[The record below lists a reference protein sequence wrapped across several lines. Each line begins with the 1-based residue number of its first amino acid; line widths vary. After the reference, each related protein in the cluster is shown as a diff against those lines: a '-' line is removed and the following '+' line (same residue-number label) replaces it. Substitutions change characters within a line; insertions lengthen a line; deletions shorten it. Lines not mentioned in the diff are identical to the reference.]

1 MTELSYAAIRRHK
14 TRIKAALAGGVSL
27 VLCLMFVLFSQATNN
42 NQTRSNT
49 LAIGGP
55 WEFTSLEPSKQG
67 YIYTRMSIL
76 ETLLNVDAKG
86 DLIAGLARSW
96 QSSADEKTWTLTLQ
110 PNVLFQDG
118 SPLNASAV
126 VSALRFAQ
134 DKHGALQKAPIEA
147 IRVKNP
153 QQVEIVLSQPHTVLP
168 ALLAHYSTAI
178 LAPSAYDQ
186 EGKVTRLIGTGAYL
200 LDTFEPPHKLS
211 VKANPTYWGI
221 KPSIEFA
228 QYLTGHRAE
237 SRILQAKS
245 GDADI
250 VYSLNAAMLDQL
262 KGSDQVTVHSA
273 AIPRT
278 LLLKLNAAHP
288 FMNQVEARQAL
299 SLAINRPAIAEQ
311 VLHVAEAASDQ
322 IFSPSMGAWY
332 LDQPQENHNLA
343 KAAELLAGL
352 GWQKDAQGWLVRD
365 GQRFQLTLTT
375 YADRP
380 ELTTVA
386 TALQDQWKRL
396 GVELKVDV
404 TNSSMIPS
412 GHADNTLE
420 VALIARNLGVIADP
434 VSLIANEYTH
444 GGGDWGAMNWHN
456 PAVDQALERLTTQ
469 SDPEQAKRDAQLV
482 ASAIY
487 QQKPVLSIAYYQQ
500 HNAVNARV
508 KGFQF
513 DPFLRDYFINKMELV
528 DHVDA
533 H

>member
-1 MTELSYAAIRRHK
+1 MTELSYAAIRRRK
-14 TRIKAALAGGVSL
+14 TRIKAALTGGVGF
-27 VLCLMFVLFSQATNN
+27 VLCLMFILFSQATSN
-42 NQTRSNT
+42 NQNRSNT
-49 LAIGGP
+49 LAISGP

-67 YIYTRMSIL
+67 YIYTRMNIL
-76 ETLLNVDAKG
+76 ETLLNVDTKG
-86 DLIAGLARSW
+86 ALIPGLARTW

-126 VSALRFAQ
+126 VSALRIAQ
-134 DKHGALQKAPIEA
+134 GKHGVLKKAPIKA

-153 QQVEIVLSQPHTVLP
+153 QQVEMVLSQPHTVLP

-178 LAPSAYDQ
+178 LAPSAYNQ
-186 EGKVTRLIGTGAYL
+186 EGVVTRLIGSGAYQ
-200 LDTFEPPHKLS
+200 LDTFAPPHKLT

-228 QYLTGHRAE
+228 QYLTGHRSE

-245 GDADI
+245 GEADI
-250 VYSLNAAMLDQL
+250 VYSLDASMLDQL
-262 KGSDQVTVHSA
+262 STADDVKVYSHP
-273 AIPRT
+273 IPRT
-278 LLLKLNAAHP
+278 LLLKLNAGHP
-288 FMNQVEARQAL
+288 FLNSVEARQAL

-322 IFSPSMGAWY
+322 IFASSMGAWY
-332 LDQPQENHNLA
+332 LDQPQENYSLE
-343 KAAELLAGL
+343 KAASLLAGI
-352 GWQKDAQGWLVRD
+352 GWQKDDQGWLTRD
-365 GQRFQLTLTT
+365 GKRFQLTLTT

-380 ELTTVA
+380 ELTTVS

-396 GVELKVDV
+396 GVDLKVDV

-412 GHADNTLE
+412 RHADNTLE

-434 VSLIANEYTH
+434 VSLIANEYTQ

-456 PAVDQALERLTTQ
+456 TQVDQALERLTTQ
-469 SDPEQAKRDAQLV
+469 SDPVQAKRDAQLV
-482 ASAIY
+482 ATAIY
-487 QQKPVLSIAYYQQ
+487 QEKPVISVANYQQ
-500 HNAVNARV
+500 HNAVNTRI
-508 KGFQF
+508 KGYQF

>member
-1 MTELSYAAIRRHK
+1 MTELSYAAIRRRK
-14 TRIKAALAGGVSL
+14 TRIKAALTGGVGL
-27 VLCLMFVLFSQATNN
+27 VLCLMFVLFGQATSN

-49 LAIGGP
+49 LAISGP

-67 YIYTRMSIL
+67 YIYTRMNIL
-76 ETLLNVDAKG
+76 ETLLNVDTKG
-86 DLIAGLARSW
+86 ALIPGLARTW

-126 VSALRFAQ
+126 VSALRIAQ
-134 DKHGALQKAPIEA
+134 GKHGVLKKAPIKA

-153 QQVEIVLSQPHTVLP
+153 QQVEIVLSQPYTVLP

-178 LAPSAYDQ
+178 LAPSAYNQ
-186 EGKVTRLIGTGAYL
+186 EGVVTRLIGSGAYQ
-200 LDTFEPPHKLS
+200 LDTFAPPHKLT
-211 VKANPTYWGI
+211 VKANPTYWGV
-221 KPSIEFA
+221 KPSIEYA

-245 GDADI
+245 GEADI
-250 VYSLNAAMLDQL
+250 VYTLDAAMLEQL
-262 KGSDQVTVHSA
+262 SRADNVVVHSD

-278 LLLKLNAAHP
+278 LLLKLNAGHP
-288 FMNQVEARQAL
+288 FLGSVEARQAL

-322 IFSPSMGAWY
+322 IFASSMGAWY
-332 LDQPQENHNLA
+332 LDQPQENYSLE
-343 KAAELLAGL
+343 KAASLLAGL
-352 GWQKDAQGWLVRD
+352 GWQKDDQGWLVRD
-365 GQRFQLTLTT
+365 GKRFQLTLTT

-380 ELTTVA
+380 ELTTVS

-396 GVELKVDV
+396 GVDLKVDV

-412 GHADNTLE
+412 RHADNTLE

-434 VSLIANEYTH
+434 VSIMANEYTQ

-456 PAVDQALERLTTQ
+456 TQVDQALERLTTQ
-469 SDPEQAKRDAQLV
+469 SDPVQAKRDAQLV
-482 ASAIY
+482 ATAIY
-487 QQKPVLSIAYYQQ
+487 QEKPVISVANYQQ
-500 HNAVNARV
+500 HNAVNTRI
-508 KGFQF
+508 KGYQF

>member
-1 MTELSYAAIRRHK
+1 MTELSYAAIRRRK
-14 TRIKAALAGGVSL
+14 TRIKAALTGGVSL
-27 VLCLMFVLFSQATNN
+27 ILCLMFVLFSQATNK
-42 NQTRSNT
+42 NQNRSNT
-49 LAIGGP
+49 LAISGP

-67 YIYTRMSIL
+67 YIYTRMNIL

-86 DLIAGLARSW
+86 AMIPGLAWTW

-118 SPLNASAV
+118 SPLNATGV
-126 VSALRFAQ
+126 VSALRIAQ
-134 DKHGALQKAPIEA
+134 GKHGVLKKAPIEE
-147 IRVKNP
+147 IRVKNS

-178 LAPSAYDQ
+178 LAPSAYNK
-186 EGKVTRLIGTGAYL
+186 EGTVTSLIGSGAYL
-200 LDTFEPPHKLS
+200 LETFEPPHKLS
-211 VKANPTYWGI
+211 VKANQTYWGI
-221 KPSIEFA
+221 KPSIEYA

-245 GDADI
+245 GEADI
-250 VYSLNAAMLDQL
+250 VYTLDAAMLEQL
-262 KGSDQVTVHSA
+262 STADNVEVHSD

-278 LLLKLNAAHP
+278 LLLKLNATHP
-288 FMNQVEARQAL
+288 FLAAVEARQAL
-299 SLAINRPAIAEQ
+299 SLAINRPTIAKQ
-311 VLHVAEAASDQ
+311 VLHVSEAASDQ
-322 IFSPSMGAWY
+322 IFASSMGAWY
-332 LDQPQENHNLA
+332 LDQPQEDYNLE
-343 KAAELLAGL
+343 KAANLLAGL
-352 GWQKDAQGWLVRD
+352 GWQKNAQGWLVRD
-365 GQRFQLTLTT
+365 GERFHLTLTT

-386 TALQDQWKRL
+386 TALQAQWKQL
-396 GVELKVDV
+396 GVDLKVDI

-412 GHADNTLE
+412 GHADNSLE

-444 GGGDWGAMNWHN
+444 GGGDWGAMNWYN
-456 PAVDQALERLTTQ
+456 PQVDQALARLTTQ
-469 SDPEQAKRDAQLV
+469 SNSEQAQRDAKLV
-482 ASAIY
+482 ATAIY
-487 QQKPVLSIAYYQQ
+487 QEKPVISIANYQQ

-508 KGFQF
+508 KGYQF